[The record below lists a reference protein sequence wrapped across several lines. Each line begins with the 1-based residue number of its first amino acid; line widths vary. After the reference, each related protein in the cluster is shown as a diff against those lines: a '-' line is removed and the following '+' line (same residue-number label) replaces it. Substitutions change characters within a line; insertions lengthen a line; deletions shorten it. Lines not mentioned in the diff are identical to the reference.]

1 MATDLMRYDAMVQGA
16 LRGVMIAALGRAA
29 AQGLPGDHHFYV
41 SFRTGHPGV
50 RIPAELLAQYP
61 EEMTIVLQHK
71 FWDLEVSAD
80 AFSVAL
86 AFNGVPNTLAVPF
99 DAVTG
104 FADPS
109 VNFGLQF
116 NSGEADAAK
125 AGAADTRGPPPETAG
140 GGGGD
145 ASADVVALDTFR
157 KK

>member
-1 MATDLMRYDAMVQGA
+1 MSTDLMRYDAMVQGA
-16 LRGVMIAALGRAA
+16 LRGVMIEALRHAA

-41 SFRTGHPGV
+41 SFQTGHPGV
-50 RIPAELLAQYP
+50 RMPAELLAQYP

-71 FWDLEVSAD
+71 FWDLEVSD
-80 AFSVAL
+80 HAFSVAL
-86 AFNGVPNTLAVPF
+86 AFNGIQNSLTVPF

-116 NSGEADAAK
+116 TSGEADAQK
-125 AGAADTRGPPPETAG
+125 AGAAAKRRPPPAALGGDDDG
-140 GGGGD
+140 GG
-145 ASADVVALDTFR
+145 DVVALDAFR